1 MQIQHIITC
10 GIFDKKQWPEG
21 SHCRD
26 FGFISS
32 NLKNNFDNIEVNQKI
47 DASDHQPVVLNL
59 S

>member
-1 MQIQHIITC
+1 MHSPTC

-32 NLKNNFDNIEVNQKI
+32 NLKGNLDGIEVNEKI
-47 DASDHQPVVLNL
+47 DASDHQPVMFTF